1 MIRKTLDETPAS
13 EAEWIMWVDI
23 DTIMPD
29 MAVLPRFDAYTG
41 ADLVVWGN
49 RDKINEGNLNEGGC
63 QSLVGCKQP
72 ETGELWL
79 SPLTLL

>member
-29 MAVLPRFDAYTG
+29 MAVLPRFDAYAG

-49 RDKINEGNLNEGGC
+49 QAKIDEGNLNEGRC
-63 QSLVGCKQP
+63 MALM
-72 ETGELWL
+72 
-79 SPLTLL
+79 